1 MRIGIGLNL
10 LAPDNGGVTNYA
22 LTLLRHWPALAP
34 QHPMVLF
41 SFAHNEALLA
51 TLPAASRRHEIR
63 LQTQEEAL
71 DHFAGID
78 VYFCPFGTLWP
89 RPVRKPSV
97 LTFHDMQERFYPEFF
112 TEKELAERFFHYDWS
127 LRMADAVITISD
139 FTCEMATEMTGI
151 PRSHCHVVPHVADE
165 LPTPLRPSHLPAGLG
180 GDRPFV
186 FYPANVWRHKNHERL
201 LEAFAR
207 DELRGSRVELVCTG
221 SHLGREQ
228 AWNAHLARLG
238 LHGRVHHLGK
248 VSRPEISWLFR
259 NSRGLVFPSLFE
271 GFGIPLLEA
280 MTTGCPIACGAN
292 TSQADVAGRAALYFS
307 AEDPGAIARAVRRID
322 EDETLRRRLIAAGL
336 DRAPAFNV
344 HRLIDGHLRAFTAAR
359 NRYNPARAWWNERV
373 RLPRSLRARGP
384 LTPRERATAAALLRR
399 RSQLPADFETL
410 SP

>member
-34 QHPMVLF
+34 EHPLVLF
-41 SFAHNEALLA
+41 SFAHNEPLLA
-51 TLPAASRRHEIR
+51 TLPPAARRHEIR

-112 TEKELAERFFHYDWS
+112 TAKELEERFFHYDWS
-127 LRMADAVITISD
+127 LRMADAVIAISD
-139 FTCEMATEMTGI
+139 FTRAMVTDLAGV

-165 LPTPLRPSHLPAGLG
+165 LPDPVRPANLPAGLG
-180 GDRPFV
+180 AGRPFV
-186 FYPANVWRHKNHERL
+186 FYPANFWRHKNHERL

-207 DELRGSRVELVCTG
+207 DELRGSPVELVCTG
-221 SHLGREQ
+221 SRLGRE
-228 AWNAHLARLG
+228 ATWDAHLARLG
-238 LHGRVHHLGK
+238 LHSRVHHLGK
-248 VSRPEISWLFR
+248 VTRREISWLFR
-259 NSRGLVFPSLFE
+259 NARGLLFPSLFE

-280 MTTGCPIACGAN
+280 MTSGCPIACGAN
-292 TSQADVAGRAALYFS
+292 TSQADVAGRAALYFP
-307 AEDPGAIARAVRRID
+307 AEDPAAIARAARRLD
-322 EDETLRRRLIAAGL
+322 EDESLRRRLVAAGL
-336 DRAPAFNV
+336 QRAPAFNV
-344 HRLIDGHLRAFTAAR
+344 PRLVDGHLRAFAAAR

-373 RLPRSLRARGP
+373 RLPRSLRPRAA
-384 LTPRERATAAALLRR
+384 LTPPERAAAAALLRR
-399 RSQLPADFETL
+399 RSQLPAGCETL
-410 SP
+410 FP